1 MIHYFAQHYA
11 DHCENLAAG
20 LKQLLTDAEHHGLDH
35 FSPYKVGNLAL
46 PRLHELA
53 AAINRIREGNWR

>member
-1 MIHYFAQHYA
+1 MMA
-11 DHCENLAAG
+11 DI
-20 LKQLLTDAEHHGLDH
+20 QHHGLDI

-53 AAINRIREGNWR
+53 AAINRIREGQWQ